1 MSVGDILLSIVIFLI
16 QRLLLPI
23 LPTSIPFLPY
33 NSFVATLTGLETDLT
48 YSLSGLGLLF
58 PVDLLLTMILVIIF
72 AETTLFVFRMG
83 KFVIN
88 LVRGSGA

>member
-1 MSVGDILLSIVIFLI
+1 MSIGDILLSIVIFLI

-33 NSFVATLTGLETDLT
+33 DSFVATLAGLKTDLT

-58 PVDLLLTMILVIIF
+58 PADLLLAMILLIIF
-72 AETTLFVFRMG
+72 AETSLFVFRMG
-83 KFVIN
+83 KFIIN